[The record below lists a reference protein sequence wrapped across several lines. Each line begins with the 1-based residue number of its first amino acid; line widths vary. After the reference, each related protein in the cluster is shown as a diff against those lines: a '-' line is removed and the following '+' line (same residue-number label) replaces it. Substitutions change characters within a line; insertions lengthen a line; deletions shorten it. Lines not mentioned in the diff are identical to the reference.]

1 MDEDGRSL
9 VVGSQYW
16 GKEGRVTGENGDF
29 AGTHPTT
36 VSPPAWSNS
45 KGRFEPVL
53 DLQNTELRPE
63 GAGQPRTAHAAFS
76 GQTCTGTS
84 VPPHVTQPVVSLN
97 ASGLRVLPSEPVIPA
112 HRCEDP

>member
-1 MDEDGRSL
+1 MR
-9 VVGSQYW
+9 SQYW

-36 VSPPAWSNS
+36 VSPLAWSNS

-53 DLQNTELRPE
+53 DLQNTESRPE
-63 GAGQPRTAHAAFS
+63 GAGQPRTAHAVFS

-84 VPPHVTQPVVSLN
+84 VPPHVTQPVVSTQRVGTQSTSLR
-97 ASGLRVLPSEPVIPA
+97 ACHPSSPLRGPLKPSGPSE
-112 HRCEDP
+112 